1 MQGDVEHG
9 GIVVK
14 CLLGAIAMVNVLVG
28 KGGGIRK
35 NGPGSDP
42 KVKIHLVPNPHPVVN
57 SGGAACP

>member
-1 MQGDVEHG
+1 
-9 GIVVK
+9 
-14 CLLGAIAMVNVLVG
+14 MVNVLVG
-28 KGGGIRK
+28 KGGGVRK